1 MKLSQMYLMKSTR
14 QLLNFSAFNHAKAV
28 VSVYF
33 ALILLPIAAI
43 VLGLSEYVRI
53 NAQSAFFDS
62 ATSLACYS
70 TFSKFAKEVY
80 DEYGIFVYYSSE
92 YNFTADLTDY
102 TEKNMQSGAQEDTT
116 NSFYTLSE
124 ISVSLDDISY
134 ITDSSGEIF
143 ANQAIKYIKT
153 HITSELSE
161 SLVEIIKTYI
171 DNEYDFSTDLSV
183 PTDEETA
190 EELANKAKETLS
202 EYIDFSED
210 DEEEKTGSE
219 DDIDDKNIIDIIS
232 DLMNDS
238 LLTLCGIDTNDI
250 STLNVSSSYI
260 PSRTCYTNSSSVVED
275 LAGYIT
281 DADDAT
287 DVLGNLSDKA
297 LYLLYL
303 NSKFSCYTD
312 YSDNTATENE
322 LCYELEYIL
331 NRNKSEKENLSV
343 AIKQLVLLRSGLNLA
358 YLFTDAEK
366 IGICHTAAMAL
377 VGSIPVPGIVAAT
390 TLVMMYAWAT
400 AEAIVDV
407 RNLTAGKTVP
417 VIKTKSSWNLSYENC
432 FNLDSYLNDCDS
444 SPGTSLT
451 GLNYKQYLLILLYK
465 ESDAHLY
472 LRTMDLIQLNIAKKY
487 NSSFVMMGMISGA
500 DITLSGTGKELF
512 TVFFDAITD
521 GEYEIEKNISYS
533 Y

>member
-190 EELANKAKETLS
+190 QRFQNRSHCQSCRNQNQTRCLS
-202 EYIDFSED
+202 LS
-210 DEEEKTGSE
+210 K
-219 DDIDDKNIIDIIS
+219 
-232 DLMNDS
+232 
-238 LLTLCGIDTNDI
+238 
-250 STLNVSSSYI
+250 
-260 PSRTCYTNSSSVVED
+260 SRN
-275 LAGYIT
+275 
-281 DADDAT
+281 
-287 DVLGNLSDKA
+287 
-297 LYLLYL
+297 
-303 NSKFSCYTD
+303 
-312 YSDNTATENE
+312 
-322 LCYELEYIL
+322 LCYLW
-331 NRNKSEKENLSV
+331 
-343 AIKQLVLLRSGLNLA
+343 
-358 YLFTDAEK
+358 YL
-366 IGICHTAAMAL
+366 
-377 VGSIPVPGIVAAT
+377 
-390 TLVMMYAWAT
+390 
-400 AEAIVDV
+400 
-407 RNLTAGKTVP
+407 
-417 VIKTKSSWNLSYENC
+417 
-432 FNLDSYLNDCDS
+432 CDQN
-444 SPGTSLT
+444 P
-451 GLNYKQYLLILLYK
+451 N
-465 ESDAHLY
+465 HPC
-472 LRTMDLIQLNIAKKY
+472 RCRW
-487 NSSFVMMGMISGA
+487 
-500 DITLSGTGKELF
+500 
-512 TVFFDAITD
+512 
-521 GEYEIEKNISYS
+521 
-533 Y
+533 